1 MYSRCWRQKFLSS
14 NPSHAGFSC
23 ERWYHYIDACCVL
36 LSISLAARVLS
47 WSQTLG
53 CIGSR
58 CWTCTVQSCCP
69 AKSTWWTCIINEHFI
84 WIYFL
89 PFYYVVARL
98 NAINEWS
105 WFCLQ
110 CGNLWMN
117 QCKIFYTFLYSY
129 TIIVIVNVHSKCVDS
144 KAWHQNNTCHSNLQ
158 WFVIIW
164 SVVPANKMS
173 ADLHPF
179 LHAWQL
185 IIPCSC
191 VRFLLLKITNWF
203 KKTLKPCLL
212 MSCSWKPDNIEK
224 VPLRVNW
231 QDGQTS
237 SSLGPWYYSLHWPIG
252 SEGLYTQIL
261 GKRILN
267 WF

>member
-1 MYSRCWRQKFLSS
+1 MNVYYEWAFHLDLISAMLLRSCSS
-14 NPSHAGFSC
+14 ECHK
-23 ERWYHYIDACCVL
+23 WVIM
-36 LSISLAARVLS
+36 I
-47 WSQTLG
+47 
-53 CIGSR
+53 
-58 CWTCTVQSCCP
+58 
-69 AKSTWWTCIINEHFI
+69 
-84 WIYFL
+84 
-89 PFYYVVARL
+89 
-98 NAINEWS
+98 
-105 WFCLQ
+105 CLQ
-110 CGNLWMN
+110 YGNLWMN
-117 QCKIFYTFLYSY
+117 QCKILYTFLYSY
-129 TIIVIVNVHSKCVDS
+129 TIFVIVNVHSKCADS

-203 KKTLKPCLL
+203 KKTLKPCLS

-237 SSLGPWYYSLHWPIG
+237 SSLGPWYYRLHWVRGIVHTDIRETNPQ
-252 SEGLYTQIL
+252 LIL
-261 GKRILN
+261 DYCLMFSPRITSNRLHIVLFYV
-267 WF
+267 WCDVRCMLEFKYCL